1 MKYLIIHGEGF
12 VRGAGGSGTEPS
24 WLEAAATPHMDRL
37 ARTGEFGWVAVP
49 VEGTAPVGEL
59 TGLSILGYDPKKF
72 STGPAPLEAVGL
84 GISVGE
90 HDVVYRAQ
98 LVTLRSEHAPA
109 NRQANADAKKLTPL
123 AVLEDAVAGNI
134 DSESAR
140 ELIDALNEGLGSE
153 TIQFYPGAGPRH
165 YMVWVN
171 GKSRAASRDPQAVE
185 GHAVGEYLPTG
196 DGEEVLRKLMDAS
209 VVVLRDHPVNL
220 DRREAKQPTA
230 TCAWLWGQGRAA
242 QWPPLTDK
250 LGVSGAMVSG
260 SPLHK
265 GLGISAGF
273 ESVDIEDDAQG
284 IDALRALG
292 RHALDELSRRDFV
305 YVHVNAAALQGAE
318 PGAEGPPPTAVIDA
332 FDRDVVGPLVQAL
345 AKSGPSRLLLVCDPC
360 EQPGQPRG
368 ATYQALVSMVEGGAT
383 AERTPG
389 IGFSERH
396 ATGAGGA
403 ARDALKLLVRLVR
416 K

>member
-12 VRGAGGSGTEPS
+12 VRRAGESGESPS

-49 VEGTAPVGEL
+49 VEGSAPMGEL
-59 TGLSILGYDPKKF
+59 TGLSVLGYDPKKF

-98 LVTLRSEHAPA
+98 FVTLRSEHAPSG
-109 NRQANADAKKLTPL
+109 RQANVDAKKLSPL
-123 AVLEDAVAGNI
+123 AVLDDAMAGNI
-134 DSESAR
+134 DTESAR
-140 ELIDALNEGLGSE
+140 ELIDALNEGMGSE
-153 TIQFYPGAGPRH
+153 TIQFYPGTGSRH

-171 GKSRAASRDPQAVE
+171 GKSRAASRDPQTVE

-196 DGEEVLRKLMDAS
+196 DGDDLLRKLMDVS
-209 VVVLRDHPVNL
+209 MVLLRDHPVNL
-220 DRREAKQPTA
+220 DRRDAKQPTA
-230 TCAWLWGQGRAA
+230 TCVWLWGQGRAA
-242 QWPPLTDK
+242 QWPPVTDR
-250 LGVSGAMVSG
+250 LGVSGSMVST

-273 ESVDIEDDAQG
+273 QSVDIEDDAQG
-284 IDALRALG
+284 LETLRALG
-292 RHALDELSRRDFV
+292 RHAVDELSRRDFV
-305 YVHVNAAALQGAE
+305 YVHVNAATLQGSE
-318 PGAEGPPPTAVIDA
+318 SGADGVPTTAAIEA

-345 AKSGPSRLLLVCDPC
+345 AKSGPSRVLLICDPC
-360 EQPGQPRG
+360 EQPGTPRQ
-368 ATYQALVSMVEGGAT
+368 ATYQALATMAEGGAT